1 VLISKVKTLAKV
13 LDESR
18 NHLNKFDNGKL
29 DDILSIQKFVCDK
42 TGLGFDKFATSSSK
56 SNSSPKKVVFVKAT
70 NEDEAAPKVTLL
82 APHQKQKNAKRMA
95 IPIPKGMVGKQGK
108 HSSLPRN
115 NYHSHQRN
123 SQCCHHYGRRGH
135 LRPNCFLLNS
145 QKNKTSLPRN
155 DFGKLCAMMNNM
167 MTRLDKLDIAPR
179 VKKI

>member
-56 SNSSPKKVVFVKAT
+56 SNSSPKKVVFVKTT

-82 APHQKQKNAKRMA
+82 APHQKKKN
-95 IPIPKGMVGKQGK
+95 GKEWPFQ
-108 HSSLPRN
+108 SL
-115 NYHSHQRN
+115 
-123 SQCCHHYGRRGH
+123 
-135 LRPNCFLLNS
+135 
-145 QKNKTSLPRN
+145 K
-155 DFGKLCAMMNNM
+155 
-167 MTRLDKLDIAPR
+167 
-179 VKKI
+179 V